1 MGHCPVHQ
9 ATTLRKRDDGRGSW
23 MVLSAA
29 VIVLDVRGPVLIQV
43 SGKGDNATGPMV
55 VLTSLAVAWFVI
67 V

>member
-1 MGHCPVHQ
+1 LSGASSHDIAQ
-9 ATTLRKRDDGRGSW
+9 ERRRTGLLD
-23 MVLSAA
+23 VLSAA
-29 VIVLDVRGPVLIQV
+29 VIVLVVRGPVLIQV

>member
-1 MGHCPVHQ
+1 
-9 ATTLRKRDDGRGSW
+9 